1 MPDKKSTNEPLI
13 EKLLSNCEERGRK
26 AALRRFWSP
35 TARSLAY
42 PVLGRLGVPHF
53 EHPDAYTAALYSI
66 GPRHQAGG
74 KTVGSAC
81 LQLAG
86 GSIKAAEF
94 ETFEPHMIR
103 LLASKDLSEVSN
115 QLRKI
120 LIRCERSDISL
131 NYNQLLWDL
140 RKWPKQSED
149 VKTKWAMCFWQAPI
163 HHLNEETAET

>member
-1 MPDKKSTNEPLI
+1 MPDKNPTNEPFI
-13 EKLLSNCEERGRK
+13 EILLSNCKERGRK

-35 TARSLAY
+35 TARSYAY
-42 PVLGRLGVPHF
+42 PVLGRLNVHNF

-66 GPRHQAGG
+66 GPRHRAGG
-74 KTVGSAC
+74 NAVGSAC

-94 ETFEPHMIR
+94 ETFEPHMVR
-103 LLASKDLSEVSN
+103 LLASKELNEVSN

-120 LIRCERSDISL
+120 LIRCERSDISI

-149 VKTKWAMCFWQAPI
+149 VKTQWAMRFWQAPI
-163 HHLNEETAET
+163 AQTTKEDAAP